1 MRIIAG
7 SAGGRAITPPKGQ
20 DTRPTQDY
28 VRESLFNIL
37 QRTVPGSRVLDL
49 FAGSGALGLE
59 ALSRGAES
67 AAFADMAP
75 EAVACVRRNVDAL
88 GFAQDVTVIRADWQ
102 TAVKRL
108 AGENRRFTL
117 VFLDPPYRME
127 DTAALCARLADAGI
141 LESGALMVIEHR
153 RGVEPRPDERFT
165 MRDAR
170 RYGDTEIH
178 FYTYEPHGEGGTE
191 RA

>member
-7 SAGGRAITPPKGQ
+7 SARGRPISTPRGQ

-37 QRTVPGSRVLDL
+37 QRDVPGACVLDL

-59 ALSRGAES
+59 ALSRGAETAVLADT
-67 AAFADMAP
+67 AA
-75 EAVACVRRNVDAL
+75 EAIACIRRNVDTL
-88 GFAQDVTVIRADWQ
+88 GFTDRATVSRGDWE
-102 TAVKRL
+102 TTLKRL
-108 AGENRRFTL
+108 ASEDKRFSL

-127 DTAALCARLADAGI
+127 DTAGQCARMADLHL
-141 LESGALMVIEHR
+141 LENGALVVIEHR
-153 RGVEPRPDERFT
+153 SGCVPVPDARFT
-165 MRDAR
+165 QRDTR

-178 FYTYEPHGEGGTE
+178 FFCYSEGG
-191 RA
+191 A